1 MSTMVGSRPGASS
14 PLLLFVLFLGR
25 FIVFR
30 WELGVVHSERLLPVA
45 VTILK
50 EAQTLICNLKK
61 AALMWWALP
70 TEVNTSS
77 WLFLIKAPHCN

>member
-1 MSTMVGSRPGASS
+1 MAIREHNGGVSTRSLKPFAS
-14 PLLLFVLFLGR
+14 LGR
-25 FIVFR
+25 FIVFC

-61 AALMWWALP
+61 AALLGWALP